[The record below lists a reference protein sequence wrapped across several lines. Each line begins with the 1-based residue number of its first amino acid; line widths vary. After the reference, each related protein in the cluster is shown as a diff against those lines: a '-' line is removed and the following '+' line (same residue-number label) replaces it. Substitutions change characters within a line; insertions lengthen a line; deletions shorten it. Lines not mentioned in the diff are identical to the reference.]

1 MASITAQIQ
10 PVLLTDNQGTPLGSS
25 NQVIIPT
32 AAKQYT
38 TVSNAAAITSDG
50 TVFTLA
56 AGEKGFIQNLNNT
69 AVYVKYGASASS
81 SSFSFV
87 LKAGGAAND
96 GQGGS
101 ATIDDF
107 IGPVSI
113 SGVTSTRV
121 MAYKL
126 S

>member
-1 MASITAQIQ
+1 MADIIGNIQ
-10 PVLLTDNQGTPLGSS
+10 PVLLTDNTGTPIGAS

-38 TVSNAAAITSDG
+38 TVSNAAAITSDQ

-56 AGEKGFIQNLNNT
+56 AGEKGFIQNLNTT
-69 AVYVKYGASASS
+69 AVYVKYGAAASS

-87 LKAGGAAND
+87 LKAGAVAND
-96 GQGGS
+96 GNGGVV
-101 ATIDDF
+101 TIDDF